1 MIFFVMLTYQVNNNI
16 LQYQSLS

>member
-1 MIFFVMLTYQVNNNI
+1 MLTYQVNNNI